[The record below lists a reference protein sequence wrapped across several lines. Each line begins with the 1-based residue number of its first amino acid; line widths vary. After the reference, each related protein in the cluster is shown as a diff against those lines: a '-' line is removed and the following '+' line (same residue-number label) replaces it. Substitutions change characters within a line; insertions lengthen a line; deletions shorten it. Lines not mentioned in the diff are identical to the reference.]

1 MGPLDCLVRGRAA
14 RELET
19 LEGAS
24 AVPDPDQTSWTA
36 DVARLCVDQRGLVA
50 RTEVL
55 MTPVIVYSSWREGV
69 DGPVDAYP
77 APVVD
82 YNDRSR

>member
-1 MGPLDCLVRGRAA
+1 M
-14 RELET
+14 
-19 LEGAS
+19 
-24 AVPDPDQTSWTA
+24 
-36 DVARLCVDQRGLVA
+36 VAPLCVDQRGLVA
-50 RTEVL
+50 RTEDL

-82 YNDRSR
+82 YNDRPAREASCPRVSPLKAWRRPAPAR